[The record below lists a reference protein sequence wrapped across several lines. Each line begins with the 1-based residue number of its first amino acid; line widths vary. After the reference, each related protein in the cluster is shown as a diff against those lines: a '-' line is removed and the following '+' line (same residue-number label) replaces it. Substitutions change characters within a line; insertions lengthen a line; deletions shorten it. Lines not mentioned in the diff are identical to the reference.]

1 MENSLLNLLIQK
13 CESHPDYERYTEL
26 FNRLDPTAP
35 PQIELIH
42 RATSSTL
49 EHGKK
54 LGVFSGS
61 FNPLTLAHTKMI
73 EDTFTK
79 YQLDELLLLLAKANV
94 DKTVF
99 GLPLAARLLTLKGYT
114 KDHQRFS
121 VGVSSHGRYIDK
133 VTALK
138 TISPPETEFH
148 FIVGY
153 DTLVRIFDPRYY
165 TDFHA
170 ELEELFKA
178 ARFIVANRAEAD
190 IKTIESFM
198 NQSEIRRYASYVSC
212 ILLPDVYAYISSTE
226 VRELL
231 ERDEAIEHLV
241 PSSILAMLDES
252 LLTPPVR
259 NDEFV

>member
-1 MENSLLNLLIQK
+1 MANSLLDFLIQK
-13 CESHPDYERYTEL
+13 CENHPDYERYTEL
-26 FNRLDPTAP
+26 FNRLDPTAS
-35 PQIELIH
+35 PQILMVH
-42 RATSSTL
+42 RAAPSIS
-49 EHGKK
+49 ERGKK
-54 LGVFSGS
+54 LGIFSGS

-73 EDTFTK
+73 EDTIAK

-99 GLPLAARLLTLKGYT
+99 GLPLAARLLTLKRYAEDRP
-114 KDHQRFS
+114 KFS

-138 TISPPETEFH
+138 VILPPETEFH

-153 DTLVRIFDPRYY
+153 DTLVRIFDPIYY
-165 TDFHA
+165 TDFHS
-170 ELEELFKA
+170 ELGKLFRE

-198 NQSEIRRYASYVSC
+198 SQPKIRRYIPYVSC
-212 ILLPDVYAYISSTE
+212 VLLPDVYAYMSSTE

-231 ERDEAIEHLV
+231 MQGETIEHLV
-241 PSSILAMLDES
+241 PPSILAMLD
-252 LLTPPVR
+252 
-259 NDEFV
+259 